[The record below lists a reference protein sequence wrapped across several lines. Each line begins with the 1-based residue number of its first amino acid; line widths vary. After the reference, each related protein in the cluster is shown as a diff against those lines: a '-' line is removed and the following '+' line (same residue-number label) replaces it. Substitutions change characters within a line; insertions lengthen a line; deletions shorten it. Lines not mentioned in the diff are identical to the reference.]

1 MLNTGR
7 FRAGARGTDA
17 FIGRRKTYSCGK
29 FRTNLLVFPGVPQ
42 LATNTAVSAIANRY
56 ATALF
61 ELADEQARLD
71 EVAGDLARLVE
82 SIDESQDLQ
91 RLVRSPVL
99 NREEQGK
106 AMAAILEAMEVGDLT
121 KNFVGLIAQNR
132 RLFALT
138 DMVIGFLDELAR
150 RRGEVTAEV
159 TAARSLSESQIA
171 ALQETLQRSLGGK
184 VSIAH
189 AVDPALIGGM
199 VVKVGSRM
207 VDTTLRTQLNKM
219 QIAMKGVS

>member
-1 MLNTGR
+1 LRQFPTEV
-7 FRAGARGTDA
+7 
-17 FIGRRKTYSCGK
+17 
-29 FRTNLLVFPGVPQ
+29 LVSPGVPQ
-42 LATNTAVSAIANRY
+42 LATNTAVSIIANRY

-61 ELADEQARLD
+61 ELADDQSRLD
-71 EVAGDLARLVE
+71 EVAADLTRLVS

-91 RLVRSPVL
+91 RLVRSPIL
-99 NREEQGK
+99 NRKDQGK
-106 AMAAILEAMEVGDLT
+106 AMTSVLEAMEVGELT

-138 DMVIGFLDELAR
+138 DMVKGFLDELAR

-159 TAARSLSESQIA
+159 TAARSLSESQVA
-171 ALQETLQRSLGGK
+171 ALQESLQRSLGGK
-184 VSIAH
+184 VSISH
-189 AVDPALIGGM
+189 EVDPTLIGGM

-207 VDTTLRTQLNKM
+207 VDTSLRTQLNKI

>member
-1 MLNTGR
+1 MAL
-7 FRAGARGTDA
+7 A
-17 FIGRRKTYSCGK
+17 
-29 FRTNLLVFPGVPQ
+29 LLLRQFPTEVLVSPGVPQ
-42 LATNTAVSAIANRY
+42 LATNTAVSIIANRY

-61 ELADEQARLD
+61 ELADDQSRLD
-71 EVAGDLARLVE
+71 EVAADLTRLVS

-99 NREEQGK
+99 NRKDQGK
-106 AMAAILEAMEVGDLT
+106 AMTSVFEAMEVGELT

-132 RLFALT
+132 RLFART
-138 DMVIGFLDELAR
+138 DMVKGFLDELAR

-159 TAARSLSESQIA
+159 TAARSLSESQVA
-171 ALQETLQRSLGGK
+171 ALQESLQRSRGGK
-184 VSIAH
+184 VSISH
-189 AVDPALIGGM
+189 EVDPTLIGGM

-207 VDTTLRTQLNKM
+207 VDTSLRTQLNKI

>member
-1 MLNTGR
+1 
-7 FRAGARGTDA
+7 
-17 FIGRRKTYSCGK
+17 
-29 FRTNLLVFPGVPQ
+29 LLLRQFPTEVLVSPGVPQ
-42 LATNTAVSAIANRY
+42 LATNTAVSIIANRY

-61 ELADEQARLD
+61 ELADDQSRLD
-71 EVAGDLARLVE
+71 EVAADLTRLVS

-91 RLVRSPVL
+91 RLVRSPIL
-99 NREEQGK
+99 NRKDQGK
-106 AMAAILEAMEVGDLT
+106 AMTSVLEAMEVGELT

-138 DMVIGFLDELAR
+138 DMVKGFLDELAR

-159 TAARSLSESQIA
+159 TAARSLSESQVA

-184 VSIAH
+184 ISISH
-189 AVDPALIGGM
+189 EVDPTLIGGM

-207 VDTTLRTQLNKM
+207 VDTSLRTQLNKI

>member
-1 MLNTGR
+1 M
-7 FRAGARGTDA
+7 
-17 FIGRRKTYSCGK
+17 
-29 FRTNLLVFPGVPQ
+29 
-42 LATNTAVSAIANRY
+42 ATNTAVSQIANRY

-61 ELADEQARLD
+61 ELADEQSLLD
-71 EVAGDLARLVE
+71 EVAGDLARLVDA
-82 SIDESQDLQ
+82 IDQSVDLQ

-99 NREEQGK
+99 NRDDQGK
-106 AMAAILEAMEVGDLT
+106 AMAAILETMEVGDLT

-138 DMVIGFLDELAR
+138 DMVKGYLDELAR

-159 TAARSLSESQIA
+159 TAAKSLSESQIT
-171 ALQETLQRSLGGK
+171 ALQETLQRTLGGK
-184 VSIAH
+184 VTIAH

-207 VDTTLRTQLNKM
+207 IDTSLRMQLNKM

>member
-1 MLNTGR
+1 MAL
-7 FRAGARGTDA
+7 D
-17 FIGRRKTYSCGK
+17 
-29 FRTNLLVFPGVPQ
+29 LLLRQFPTEVLVSPGVPQ
-42 LATNTAVSAIANRY
+42 LATNTAVSIIANRY

-61 ELADEQARLD
+61 ELADDQSRLD
-71 EVAGDLARLVE
+71 EVAADLTRLVS

-91 RLVRSPVL
+91 RLVRSPIL
-99 NREEQGK
+99 NRKDQGK
-106 AMAAILEAMEVGDLT
+106 AMTSVLEAMEVGELT

-138 DMVIGFLDELAR
+138 DMVKGFLDELAR

-159 TAARSLSESQIA
+159 TAARSLSESQVA
-171 ALQETLQRSLGGK
+171 ALQESLQRSLGGK
-184 VSIAH
+184 ISISH
-189 AVDPALIGGM
+189 EVDPTLIGGM

-207 VDTTLRTQLNKM
+207 VDTSLRTQLNKI

>member
-1 MLNTGR
+1 MAL
-7 FRAGARGTDA
+7 D
-17 FIGRRKTYSCGK
+17 
-29 FRTNLLVFPGVPQ
+29 LLLRQFPTEVLVSPGVPQ
-42 LATNTAVSAIANRY
+42 LATNTAVSIIANRY

-61 ELADEQARLD
+61 ELADDQSRLD
-71 EVAGDLARLVE
+71 EVAADLTRLVS

-99 NREEQGK
+99 NRKDQGK
-106 AMAAILEAMEVGDLT
+106 AMTSVLEAMEVGELT

-138 DMVIGFLDELAR
+138 DMVKGFLDELAR

-159 TAARSLSESQIA
+159 TAARSLSESQVA
-171 ALQETLQRSLGGK
+171 ALQESLQRSLGGK
-184 VSIAH
+184 VSISH
-189 AVDPALIGGM
+189 EVDPTLIGGM

-207 VDTTLRTQLNKM
+207 VDTSLRTQLNKI

>member
-1 MLNTGR
+1 M
-7 FRAGARGTDA
+7 
-17 FIGRRKTYSCGK
+17 
-29 FRTNLLVFPGVPQ
+29 
-42 LATNTAVSAIANRY
+42 ATNTAVSIIANRY

-61 ELADEQARLD
+61 ELADDQSRLD
-71 EVAGDLARLVE
+71 EVAADLTRLVS

-91 RLVRSPVL
+91 RLVRSPIL
-99 NREEQGK
+99 NRKDQGK
-106 AMAAILEAMEVGDLT
+106 AMTSVLEAMEVGELT

-138 DMVIGFLDELAR
+138 DMVKGFLDELAR

-159 TAARSLSESQIA
+159 TAARSLSESQVA
-171 ALQETLQRSLGGK
+171 ALQESLQRSLGGK
-184 VSIAH
+184 VSISH
-189 AVDPALIGGM
+189 EVDPTLIGGM

-207 VDTTLRTQLNKM
+207 VDTSLRTQLNKI

>member
-1 MLNTGR
+1 
-7 FRAGARGTDA
+7 
-17 FIGRRKTYSCGK
+17 
-29 FRTNLLVFPGVPQ
+29 LLLRQFPTEVLVSPGVPQ
-42 LATNTAVSAIANRY
+42 LATNTAVSIIANRY

-61 ELADEQARLD
+61 ELADDQNRLD
-71 EVAGDLARLVE
+71 EVAADLTRLVE

-99 NREEQGK
+99 NRKDQGK
-106 AMAAILEAMEVGDLT
+106 AMTVILDAMEVGDLT

-138 DMVIGFLDELAR
+138 DMVKGFLDELAR

-171 ALQETLQRSLGGK
+171 ALQESLQRSLGGK
-184 VSIAH
+184 VSISH
-189 AVDPALIGGM
+189 EVDPTLIGGM

-207 VDTTLRTQLNKM
+207 VDTSLRTQLNKI